1 MQLHVKKIISQIPV
15 TANTQ
20 LEAVKRNSAGK
31 RSPETNTV
39 RGWPRETS
47 EYRRQSER
55 HAQLRDFGE
64 KVYKLCGSNLFTITK
79 IIIANKDI
87 YT

>member
-1 MQLHVKKIISQIPV
+1 M
-15 TANTQ
+15 T
-20 LEAVKRNSAGK
+20 RNSAGK
-31 RSPETNTV
+31 RSPKTNTV